1 MNKQEVIQLRVEP
14 TLKKDLQRMADADNR
29 KLADFVRLQ
38 LIKIVEENKKK
49 KL

>member
-1 MNKQEVIQLRVEP
+1 MNKEQVIQIRVEP
-14 TLKKDLQRMADADNR
+14 TLRKDLQRMADADSR